1 VAPAIDGPWPRVTA
15 FPTSADLARA
25 LGRPVA
31 APVLRLDADSGEG
44 YDRRWPLPGVP
55 PERNFSYAIQWWSFA
70 TLALAL
76 FVFLNLEKRR

>member
-1 VAPAIDGPWPRVTA
+1 V
-15 FPTSADLARA
+15 

-31 APVLRLDADSGEG
+31 EPLLRLDAASGEG
-44 YDRRWPLPGVP
+44 YDRRWLPPGVA

-70 TLALAL
+70 ALALAL